1 MKKLLAFIL
10 CMLLVVSMLP
20 VASFASS
27 DDDDDDD
34 DDSYYESNGIEASGT
49 NVSVGRLGKTGWK
62 YQQLRDFA
70 AELGATLNGILF
82 SCEITD
88 TDSGDKDIQFSLG
101 DEYEE
106 DEVTILYMLKNGTIY
121 VIAAM
126 CDETGD
132 IEVDASAGAA
142 YMILD
147 GPEYAAAFDSKL
159 VAKKP
164 GTYVTSEKSGEA
176 STSSS
181 PVTVKPSTGT
191 TGTTTPA
198 ETTGNQQEENPNT
211 GIGTLP
217 LFFLRLF

>member
-27 DDDDDDD
+27 NDDDDD
-34 DDSYYESNGIEASGT
+34 DDSYYESDGIEASGT
-49 NVSVGRLGKTGWK
+49 NVSVGRLSKTGWK

-88 TDSGDKDIQFSLG
+88 TDSGDKEILFSLG

-106 DEVTILYMLKNGTIY
+106 DEITILYMLKDGTIY

-132 IEVDASAGAA
+132 IEVDATAGAA

-147 GPEYAAAFDSKL
+147 GPEYAAEYDSKL
-159 VAKKP
+159 EAKKP
-164 GTYVTSEKSGEA
+164 GTYVTSKKSGETE
-176 STSSS
+176 TSSS

-191 TGTTTPA
+191 TAPA

-211 GIGTLP
+211 GIGALP

>member
-1 MKKLLAFIL
+1 MKKLLAFLL

-27 DDDDDDD
+27 NDDDDD
-34 DDSYYESNGIEASGT
+34 DDSYYESDGIEASDT

-70 AELGATLNGILF
+70 AELGSTLNGILF

-88 TDSGDKDIQFSLG
+88 TDSGDKEIMFSLG

-106 DEVTILYMLKNGTIY
+106 DEITILYMLKNGTIY

-147 GPEYAAAFDSKL
+147 GPEYAAEYDSKL
-159 VAKKP
+159 EAKKP
-164 GTYVTSEKSGEA
+164 GTYVTSQKSGEA

-191 TGTTTPA
+191 TAPT

-211 GIGTLP
+211 GIGALP